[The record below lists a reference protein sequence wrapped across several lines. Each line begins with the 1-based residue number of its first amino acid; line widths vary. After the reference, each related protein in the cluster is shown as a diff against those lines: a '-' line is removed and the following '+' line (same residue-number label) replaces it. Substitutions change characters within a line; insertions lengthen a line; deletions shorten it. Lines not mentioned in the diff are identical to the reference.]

1 MHFSPSKY
9 HSCSSQTVGFGVG
22 QVGEVPHDGMS
33 VGDGVTDSV
42 VEDGSG
48 DGRGVIGVGTTGS
61 AVGCSELFASLDV
74 GSLVVCS
81 GTGVGENVEGLGVSL
96 HTSQYIHSPSSN
108 PAYSQHSRRVSKC
121 VVSSTLL
128 GISG

>member
-42 VEDGSG
+42 VMDGF
-48 DGRGVIGVGTTGS
+48 GVVTS
-61 AVGCSELFASLDV
+61 F
-74 GSLVVCS
+74 
-81 GTGVGENVEGLGVSL
+81 VEGEGAGDSS
-96 HTSQYIHSPSSN
+96 HPS
-108 PAYSQHSRRVSKC
+108 
-121 VVSSTLL
+121 
-128 GISG
+128 